1 MNHLIFEKRLQHKRQ
16 VPKKKI
22 KDQKLNLEETGV
34 ISATKGNFENTKL
47 EFVKRFMRILTAFI
61 RKIACAEK

>member
-16 VPKKKI
+16 VQKKKI

-34 ISATKGNFENTKL
+34 ISATKGNFENTN
-47 EFVKRFMRILTAFI
+47 
-61 RKIACAEK
+61 